1 MRTKRSFQSMNP
13 EQVLSALN
21 WRYAVK
27 VFDPARKISPLEWGV
42 LEETLRL
49 TPSSYGLQ
57 PWKFIPVANPET
69 RARLKEASWSQS
81 QVTDASHYL
90 VIASKEKITSEDV
103 SRFIQSTAKVRGVP
117 AESLSRY
124 GDLISGDLVTGPRA
138 AKIEAWS
145 QRQCYIAMGF
155 SLLAAANLGID
166 TCPMEGIDPGAYDSI
181 LGLAGSGYR
190 TLAGIAF
197 GYRSDSDKYAN
208 APKVRYSAEE
218 VFIREF

>member
-1 MRTKRSFQSMNP
+1 MNP

-42 LEETLRL
+42 LEESLRL

-57 PWKFIPVANPET
+57 PWKFIPVENPET
-69 RARLKEASWSQS
+69 RARLRQASWNQS

-90 VIASKEKITSEDV
+90 VIASKEKITAEDV
-103 SRFIQSTAKVRGVP
+103 ARFIQSTANARGVP
-117 AESLSRY
+117 MENLSGY
-124 GDLISGDLVTGPRA
+124 ANLISGDLVHGPRSG
-138 AKIEAWS
+138 KIEAWS

-166 TCPMEGIDPGAYDSI
+166 TCAMEGIDPGAYDSI
-181 LGLAGSGYR
+181 LGLSGSGYR

-197 GYRSDSDKYAN
+197 GYRADSDKYAN
-208 APKVRYSAEE
+208 AQKVRYSAEE
-218 VFIREF
+218 VFIRGF

>member
-1 MRTKRSFQSMNP
+1 MNP

-42 LEETLRL
+42 LEESLRL

-57 PWKFIPVANPET
+57 PWKFIPVENPET
-69 RARLKEASWSQS
+69 RARLKQASWNQS

-90 VIASKEKITSEDV
+90 VIASKERITAEDV
-103 SRFIQSTAKVRGVP
+103 ARFIQATANARGVP
-117 AESLSRY
+117 AENLSGY
-124 GDLISGDLVTGPRA
+124 GDLISGDLVSGPRSG
-138 AKIEAWS
+138 KIQAWS
-145 QRQCYIAMGF
+145 QRQSYIAMGF

-166 TCPMEGIDPGAYDSI
+166 TCAMEGIDPSAYDSI
-181 LGLAGSGYR
+181 LGLSGSGYK

-197 GYRSDSDKYAN
+197 GYRSESDKYQN
-208 APKVRYSAEE
+208 AAKVRYPAEE
-218 VFIREF
+218 VFIRGF

>member
-1 MRTKRSFQSMNP
+1 M
-13 EQVLSALN
+13 N

-42 LEETLRL
+42 LEESLRL

-57 PWKFIPVANPET
+57 PWKFIPVENPET
-69 RARLKEASWSQS
+69 RARLRQASWNQS

-90 VIASKEKITSEDV
+90 VIASKEKITAEDV
-103 SRFIQSTAKVRGVP
+103 ARFIQSTANARGVP
-117 AESLSRY
+117 MENLSGY
-124 GDLISGDLVTGPRA
+124 ANLISGDLVHGPRSG
-138 AKIEAWS
+138 KIEAWS

-166 TCPMEGIDPGAYDSI
+166 TCAMEGIDPGAYDSI
-181 LGLAGSGYR
+181 LGLSGSGYR

-197 GYRSDSDKYAN
+197 GYRADSDKYAN
-208 APKVRYSAEE
+208 AQKVRYSAEE
-218 VFIREF
+218 VFIRGF